1 MTSLAL
7 RFRPAVD
14 ADLAFLRRLYASTR
28 SAELA
33 QVAWEPAAL
42 DAFLAQQFDAQHQYY
57 QAQFPD
63 AEFLVIEA
71 DAQSVGRVYLHWGSA
86 HLQII
91 DLALLPSHCG
101 LGIGGRVLGQ
111 LLERADAQGLSVGL
125 HVEHYNPAQRLY
137 ARHGFAVVGEN
148 GVYLK
153 LRRLPG
159 APSRANAPAA
169 VVS

>member
-14 ADLAFLRRLYASTR
+14 ADLAFLRALYASTR

-33 QVAWEPAAL
+33 QVAWEPAAI
-42 DAFLAQQFDAQHQYY
+42 DAFLTQQFNAQHHYY

-63 AEFLVIEA
+63 AEYLLIEA
-71 DAQSVGRVYLHWGSA
+71 DAQSVGRVYLHWGA
-86 HLQII
+86 THLQII
-91 DLALLPSHCG
+91 DLVLLPSHCG
-101 LGIGGRVLGQ
+101 LGIGTRVLGQ

-125 HVEHYNPAQRLY
+125 HVENYNPAQRLY
-137 ARHGFAVVGEN
+137 ARLGFAVVGEN

-159 APSRANAPAA
+159 ALPQAIAPAA
-169 VVS
+169 ALS